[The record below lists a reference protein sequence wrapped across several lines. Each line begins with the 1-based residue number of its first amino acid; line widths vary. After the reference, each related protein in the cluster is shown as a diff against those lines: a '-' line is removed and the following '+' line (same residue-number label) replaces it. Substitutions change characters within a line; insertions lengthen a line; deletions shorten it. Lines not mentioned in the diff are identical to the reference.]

1 MTLKNLTFCTKVPKP
16 RSGTWKRMLDDLKR
30 YGRGGVVEAVYAT
43 TLLRGVSICS
53 QQMSR
58 RNIPRMR
65 DIVLAGLHLHLVDL
79 ALACQR

>member
-43 TLLRGVSICS
+43 TLLCYCVSFPDGND
-53 QQMSR
+53 MT
-58 RNIPRMR
+58 
-65 DIVLAGLHLHLVDL
+65 
-79 ALACQR
+79 